1 MKKIMMKLL
10 FELLKDSSRSDRK
23 LGKILGVSQPTVSRT
38 RNKLVK
44 DEVIQQFTIIPD
56 LSKMGCEIVAFTLL
70 KFSQRTPELIE
81 KGRQWAR
88 KQPNIIFAGDGEG
101 SGMDA
106 IMISVHKNYACLTR
120 LIDKLRLDWQ
130 PDLKEISTFIIS
142 TSRPELIVKPFS
154 LKYIAELHEK

>member
-1 MKKIMMKLL
+1 LEFHNQL
-10 FELLKDSSRSDRK
+10 
-23 LGKILGVSQPTVSRT
+23 
-38 RNKLVK
+38 
-44 DEVIQQFTIIPD
+44 
-56 LSKMGCEIVAFTLL
+56 
-70 KFSQRTPELIE
+70 PELIE
-81 KGRQWAR
+81 KGREWAK

-142 TSRPELIVKPFS
+142 ASRPELIVKPLS

>member
-10 FELLKDSSRSDRK
+10 SELLKDSSRSDRK

-56 LSKMGCEIVAFTLL
+56 LSKMGYEIVAFTLL
-70 KFSQRTPELIE
+70 KFSQRSPELIE
-81 KGRQWAR
+81 KGREWAKR
-88 KQPNIIFAGDGEG
+88 QPNVIFAGDGEG
-101 SGMDA
+101 AGMDA

-130 PDLKEISTFIIS
+130 PDLKKISTFIS
-142 TSRPELIVKPFS
+142 SASRPELIVKPFS